1 MLPRLSLLDGR
12 VDVDTEVHLP
22 LVLVRQ
28 QEQPHDGVVGDLV
41 VERLAVEVDE
51 GGEHLDV
58 VPASRGQAMD
68 LPEDGDGV
76 SGDGRHDVGLLDDV
90 ALEQLGGVVIASQ
103 LAGGD
108 VEPGVF
114 LYHGVILIIIVVVNI
129 ITSSRP
135 S

>member
-1 MLPRLSLLDGR
+1 MLPGLFLLDGQ

-28 QEQPHDGVVGDLV
+28 QEQTLDGVVGDLV
-41 VERLAVEVDE
+41 VESLAVEVDE

-58 VPASRGQAMD
+58 VPASRGQAVD
-68 LPEDGDGV
+68 LPEDGNGV
-76 SGDGRHDVGLLDDV
+76 AGASRFDVGLLDDL
-90 ALEQLGGVVIASQ
+90 ALEHLGGVVIASQ

-114 LYHGVILIIIVVVNI
+114 YTMASFLL
-129 ITSSRP
+129 S
-135 S
+135 

>member
-1 MLPRLSLLDGR
+1 MLDGR

-28 QEQPHDGVVGDLV
+28 KEQPHDSVVGDLV
-41 VERLAVEVDE
+41 VERLAVELDE

-58 VPASRGQAMD
+58 VTTTRRQAVD
-68 LPEDGDGV
+68 IPEDGDGV
-76 SGDGRHDVGLLDDV
+76 ASASRHDVSLLDDL
-90 ALEQLGGVVIASQ
+90 ALEHLGRVVNTSWF
-103 LAGGD
+103 AGGD
-108 VEPGVF
+108 VEPAIF
-114 LYHGVILIIIVVVNI
+114 SNGVILIIIIVNI

>member
-1 MLPRLSLLDGR
+1 
-12 VDVDTEVHLP
+12 
-22 LVLVRQ
+22 
-28 QEQPHDGVVGDLV
+28 
-41 VERLAVEVDE
+41 
-51 GGEHLDV
+51 
-58 VPASRGQAMD
+58 MD

-76 SGDGRHDVGLLDDV
+76 SCASRHDVGLLDDL
-90 ALEQLGGVVIASQ
+90 ALEHLGGVVIASQ